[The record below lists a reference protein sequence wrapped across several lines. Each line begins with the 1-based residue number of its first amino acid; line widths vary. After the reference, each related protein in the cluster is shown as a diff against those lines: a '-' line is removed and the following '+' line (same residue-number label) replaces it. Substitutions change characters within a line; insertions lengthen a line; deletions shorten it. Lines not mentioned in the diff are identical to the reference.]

1 MYQSKLKRLHIIRSR
16 YRPGSKPSTFL
27 LSRCGWGMRRKTASN
42 HEGGPPAG
50 TYHRDLETTTSPS
63 IRIHNLQENIC
74 TIVPKLPC
82 SIRLSAAIKEPGQP
96 SPSRET
102 IATLAEGND
111 HNQDR
116 QHFFTTT
123 THSQCRIHSIPM
135 QALSSSAAM
144 KPSSNSCKPT

>member
-1 MYQSKLKRLHIIRSR
+1 MFECTSPSSNVSILFGVDIVQG
-16 YRPGSKPSTFL
+16 PKPQYIF
-27 LSRCGWGMRRKTASN
+27 TASLWLGN
-42 HEGGPPAG
+42 EAYTTASIHESGPPAG
-50 TYHRDLETTTSPS
+50 TYHRDLRSNHIS
-63 IRIHNLQENIC
+63 IIRIHNLQENIR

-82 SIRLSAAIKEPGQP
+82 SFRLSAAIKGSGEP

-116 QHFFTTT
+116 QHLFTTT
-123 THSQCRIHSIPM
+123 TQSQCQIHSIPT

-144 KPSSNSCKPT
+144 KPS